1 MAGRSWTDS
10 QLDAIN
16 TRDKTLL
23 VSAAAGSGK
32 TATLTERIISSVL
45 DESNPINIEDML
57 IVTYTRAAVGEL
69 RERIGKAVKN
79 ALKERPDDERLERQ
93 LHMLPSAKISTI
105 DAFCADILRANA
117 ERVGINPSFRV
128 PDSAEAQLLG
138 ENILAGLIEAIYE
151 GELPE
156 VATPS
161 ELDALTDCLAQARKQ
176 NELPK
181 IIHKI
186 YSSTLNALEG
196 VGAIGM
202 LVDEFNPEKFAGVEN
217 TGFGGYCIT
226 RLCEMLA
233 HYKRVFRDIH
243 SEISAIGD
251 GKHAKVLDMIDDA
264 LALIDTLEKKKTYTE
279 LRDVLSTYEFKRA
292 ASVSKKDNLPP
303 IGIVRKAF
311 KEDIEKI
318 RDDFF
323 LHPEEEW
330 RIAYNG
336 LYRQFDVLYRV
347 VKEFD
352 RLFRQEKTRRG
363 MCEFS
368 DVERLTYEC
377 LWQDGEK
384 TDVAKEQAKLYKAV
398 YIDEYQDVNSLQ
410 NKIFEAISTE
420 TNRFMVGDI
429 KQSIYEFRSANPKIF
444 ADMKKSFPPLKTKG
458 DYPAASIFMSNNFR
472 CDEGVID
479 FVNDVFDRIFHYL
492 RKSIGYV
499 EGDRLTFSKVYDHE
513 KPAYVYPEVCLVPSI
528 SQSDPRYALLGENTD
543 LVPEV
548 VARKIKELIDE
559 GHLDNGEKI
568 QPRHIAII
576 LRNVKN
582 KGVKYARELGKLGI
596 PAALAENERF
606 FINPDVLLVLCLLN
620 SIDNPHKDVY
630 LAGLMCSPIYNFK
643 LGDVALIRKLAPAD
657 TLYDSL
663 VKYSECEG
671 GEKVKRFLDKLSTY
685 RLMSEG
691 MPTDKLLMKLYH
703 ETGLLAL
710 SSTKKESKDNLML
723 LYEHARK
730 FEAGSFKGLY
740 NFISYVNQLTGRE
753 SDFDKREA
761 PGECDAVRIITAHG
775 SKGLEYPVVFFAGG
789 TKSFKKDGD
798 AMEAPRFE
806 YEEGFGMGMFLR
818 TESGLARVKNATKN
832 IIKDYRLRKK
842 IEEEARVLYVILT
855 RARERLYVVGQ
866 VKADIETFD
875 AECDAAREYLSEY
888 SVYKIPHLLG
898 MVLEAKKFDYKL
910 PTEFLK
916 EAPVIYTDKAYEL
929 LENGEMLDQ
938 DEENES
944 TPTEKTEVSER
955 DADDVLA
962 QLKERFSYE
971 YPDAHLTRLPG
982 KLSVSRLYPTILDGS
997 DEFAV
1002 KLDDGEEKTEQNEEE
1017 KRAYLPK
1024 FRSKEDANLSAERGI
1039 ATHMLLQFCS
1049 LERLKKEGAKA
1060 ELNALK
1066 SGGFLS
1072 GKDAELV
1079 RIKEVESFRNSRL
1092 IDDMMAAK
1100 TIHRELRFNVKL
1112 PASDF
1117 TTDEEQKRLYTDERV
1132 LVQGVIDCLYEDADG
1147 EYHLVDYKTDRLT
1160 PDERADK
1167 QKAREKLYAKHSL
1180 QLSYYAKAVELIF
1193 GKYPKT
1199 IEVYSL
1205 PLGDTVDVADTNT
1218 RRV

>member
-1 MAGRSWTDS
+1 MAGRSWTES

-16 TRDKTLL
+16 TRDRTLL

-69 RERIGKAVKN
+69 RERIGKAVKK

-156 VATPS
+156 VATPK

-226 RLCEMLA
+226 RLSEMLA

-264 LALIDTLEKKKTYTE
+264 LALIDTLEKKKTYTDI
-279 LRDVLSTYEFKRA
+279 RDVLSTYEFKRA

-347 VKEFD
+347 VREFD

-429 KQSIYEFRSANPKIF
+429 KQSIYEFRSANPSIF
-444 ADMKKSFPPLKTKG
+444 ADMKKSFPPLKTNG

-630 LAGLMCSPIYNFK
+630 LAGLMCSPIYTFK

-657 TLYDSL
+657 TL
-663 VKYSECEG
+663 
-671 GEKVKRFLDKLSTY
+671 
-685 RLMSEG
+685 
-691 MPTDKLLMKLYH
+691 
-703 ETGLLAL
+703 
-710 SSTKKESKDNLML
+710 
-723 LYEHARK
+723 
-730 FEAGSFKGLY
+730 
-740 NFISYVNQLTGRE
+740 
-753 SDFDKREA
+753 
-761 PGECDAVRIITAHG
+761 
-775 SKGLEYPVVFFAGG
+775 
-789 TKSFKKDGD
+789 
-798 AMEAPRFE
+798 
-806 YEEGFGMGMFLR
+806 
-818 TESGLARVKNATKN
+818 
-832 IIKDYRLRKK
+832 
-842 IEEEARVLYVILT
+842 
-855 RARERLYVVGQ
+855 
-866 VKADIETFD
+866 
-875 AECDAAREYLSEY
+875 
-888 SVYKIPHLLG
+888 
-898 MVLEAKKFDYKL
+898 
-910 PTEFLK
+910 
-916 EAPVIYTDKAYEL
+916 
-929 LENGEMLDQ
+929 
-938 DEENES
+938 
-944 TPTEKTEVSER
+944 
-955 DADDVLA
+955 
-962 QLKERFSYE
+962 
-971 YPDAHLTRLPG
+971 
-982 KLSVSRLYPTILDGS
+982 
-997 DEFAV
+997 
-1002 KLDDGEEKTEQNEEE
+1002 
-1017 KRAYLPK
+1017 
-1024 FRSKEDANLSAERGI
+1024 
-1039 ATHMLLQFCS
+1039 
-1049 LERLKKEGAKA
+1049 
-1060 ELNALK
+1060 
-1066 SGGFLS
+1066 
-1072 GKDAELV
+1072 
-1079 RIKEVESFRNSRL
+1079 
-1092 IDDMMAAK
+1092 
-1100 TIHRELRFNVKL
+1100 
-1112 PASDF
+1112 
-1117 TTDEEQKRLYTDERV
+1117 
-1132 LVQGVIDCLYEDADG
+1132 
-1147 EYHLVDYKTDRLT
+1147 
-1160 PDERADK
+1160 
-1167 QKAREKLYAKHSL
+1167 
-1180 QLSYYAKAVELIF
+1180 
-1193 GKYPKT
+1193 
-1199 IEVYSL
+1199 
-1205 PLGDTVDVADTNT
+1205 
-1218 RRV
+1218 

>member
-1 MAGRSWTDS
+1 MAGRSWTES

-16 TRDKTLL
+16 TRDRTLL

-79 ALKERPDDERLERQ
+79 ALKERPNDERLERQ

-156 VATPS
+156 VATPA

-548 VARKIKELIDE
+548 VARKIKELLED
-559 GHLDNGEKI
+559 GHLDNGDKI

-582 KGVKYARELGKLGI
+582 KGVKYARELRKLGI
-596 PAALAENERF
+596 PAALAESERF

-663 VKYSECEG
+663 VKYSELEG
-671 GEKVKRFLDKLSTY
+671 GEKVKRFLDKLSTH

-710 SSTKKESKDNLML
+710 SSGKKESKDNLML

-929 LENGEMLDQ
+929 LENGETLD
-938 DEENES
+938 DGDENES
-944 TPTEKTEVSER
+944 TATEREEVDER
-955 DADDVLA
+955 EITDVLRE
-962 QLKERFSYE
+962 LKTRFSYE

-982 KLSVSRLYPTILDGS
+982 KLSVSRLYPAILDGS

-1002 KLDDGEEKTEQNEEE
+1002 KLDDGDEKIEQNVEE

-1024 FRSKEDANLSAERGI
+1024 FRSHEDINLSAERGI

-1049 LERLKKEGAKA
+1049 LDRLKKDGARA

-1072 GKDAELV
+1072 EKDAELV
-1079 RIKEVESFRNSRL
+1079 RIKEVEAFRNSKL
-1092 IDDMMAAK
+1092 IDDMMAAR

-1117 TTDEEQKRLYTDERV
+1117 TTDEELKQLYTDERV

-1193 GKYPKT
+1193 GKYPRT

-1205 PLGDTVDVADTNT
+1205 PLGDTVDVSK
-1218 RRV
+1218 

>member
-1 MAGRSWTDS
+1 MAERSWTES

-16 TRDKTLL
+16 TRDRTLL

-69 RERIGKAVKN
+69 RERIGKAVKK

-93 LHMLPSAKISTI
+93 LHMLPSARISTI

-128 PDSAEAQLLG
+128 PDSAEAQLLA
-138 ENILAGLIEAIYE
+138 ENILAGLLDAIYE
-151 GELPE
+151 GEVPE
-156 VATPS
+156 VATPA
-161 ELDALTDCLAQARKQ
+161 ELDALTDCLAQTRKQ

-202 LVDEFNPEKFAGVEN
+202 LVDEFNPEKLDGVEN
-217 TGFGGYCIT
+217 TGFGRYCID

-233 HYKRVFRDIH
+233 HYSRVFRDMRG
-243 SEISAIGD
+243 EISAIGD
-251 GKHAKVLDMIDDA
+251 GKYAKILDMIDDA
-264 LALIDTLEKKKTYTE
+264 LVLVDTLEKKKTYTDIRE
-279 LRDVLSTYEFKRA
+279 VLSSYEFKRA
-292 ASVSKKDNLPP
+292 ASVSDKDPLPP
-303 IGIVRKAF
+303 IKIMRKAF

-323 LHPEEEW
+323 LHSEEEW
-330 RIAYNG
+330 RIAYAG

-347 VKEFD
+347 IREFD

-429 KQSIYEFRSANPKIF
+429 KQSIYEFRSANPRIF

-492 RKSIGYV
+492 RQSIGYV

-528 SQSDPRYALLGENTD
+528 STSDPRHALLGENTD

-548 VARKIKELIDE
+548 VARKIKELLED

-582 KGVKYARELGKLGI
+582 KGVKYARELAKLGI

-630 LAGLMCSPIYNFK
+630 LAGLMCSPIYSFK
-643 LGDVALIRKLAPAD
+643 LGDIALIRKLAPAD

-671 GEKVKRFLDKLSTY
+671 GEKVKRFLDKLSAY

-691 MPTDKLLMKLYH
+691 MPTDKLLMRLYH

-710 SSTKKESKDNLML
+710 SSTNKESKDNLML

-789 TKSFKKDGD
+789 TKSFKKSGE

-806 YEEGFGMGMFLR
+806 YEEGFGMGMYLR

-855 RARERLYVVGQ
+855 RARERLYVVGG
-866 VKADIETFD
+866 VKADIDAFD
-875 AECDAAREYLSEY
+875 AEVAAAREYLSEY

-929 LENGEMLDQ
+929 LENGETLD
-938 DEENES
+938 DSDENES
-944 TPTEKTEVSER
+944 IDTVREEVDER
-955 DADDVLA
+955 ELADVLRE
-962 QLKERFSYE
+962 LKTRFSYE
-971 YPDAHLTRLPG
+971 YPNAHLTRLPG

-1002 KLDDGEEKTEQNEEE
+1002 KLDDGDEKTEQNVEE

-1024 FRSKEDANLSAERGI
+1024 FRSHEDVNLSAERGI

-1049 LERLKKEGAKA
+1049 LDRLKRDGARA

-1072 GKDAELV
+1072 EKDAELV
-1079 RIKEVESFRNSRL
+1079 RIKEVEAFRNSKL
-1092 IDDMMAAK
+1092 IDDMMAAR

-1112 PASDF
+1112 PAADF
-1117 TTDEEQKRLYTDERV
+1117 TTDGELKQLYTDERV

-1193 GKYPKT
+1193 GKRPKT

-1205 PLGDTVDVADTNT
+1205 PLGDTVDVSK
-1218 RRV
+1218 

>member
-1 MAGRSWTDS
+1 MAQRSWTDS

-16 TRDKTLL
+16 TRDRTLL

-45 DESNPINIEDML
+45 DENNPINIEDML

-69 RERIGKAVKN
+69 RERIGKAVKQ
-79 ALKERPDDERLERQ
+79 ALKERPEDERLERQ

-138 ENILAGLIEAIYE
+138 ENILAGLLEAIYE

-156 VATPS
+156 VATPK

-176 NELPK
+176 NDLPK

-196 VGAIGM
+196 VGAIGI
-202 LVDEFNPEKFAGVEN
+202 LVDEFNPDKFESVEA
-217 TGFGGYCIT
+217 TGFGKYCIQ
-226 RLCEMLA
+226 RLGELLD
-233 HYKRVFRDIH
+233 HYSSVFKDMRR
-243 SEISAIGD
+243 EISAIGD
-251 GKHAKVLDMIDDA
+251 GKFAKILDMIDDA
-264 LALIDTLEKKKTYTE
+264 TSLIDTLKAKKTYTE
-279 LRDVLSTYEFKRA
+279 IRDVLKDYEFKKA
-292 ASVSKKDNLPP
+292 ASVSKKDPLPP
-303 IGIVRKAF
+303 VGIVRKAF
-311 KEDIEKI
+311 KEDVEKI

-323 LHPEEEW
+323 LHSEEEW
-330 RIAYNG
+330 KIAYSG

-377 LWQDGEK
+377 LWHNGEK

-410 NKIFEAISTE
+410 NKIFEAISTD

-492 RKSIGYV
+492 RDSIGYV
-499 EGDRLTFSKVYDHE
+499 EGDRLTFSKKYDHE
-513 KPAYVYPEVCLVPSI
+513 KPPYAYPEVCLVPSI
-528 SQSDPRYALLGENTD
+528 STTDPRHTLIGEDTD

-548 VARKIKELIDE
+548 VARKIKELLED
-559 GHLDNGEKI
+559 GYLDNGEKI

-576 LRNVKN
+576 MRNVKN
-582 KGVKYARELGKLGI
+582 KGTKYARELAKLGI

-643 LGDVALIRKLAPAD
+643 LGDIALIRKLAPAD
-657 TLYDSL
+657 TLYGSL
-663 VKYSECEG
+663 EKYAEESDD
-671 GEKVKRFLDKLSTY
+671 GERVAAFLKKLSTY

-691 MPTDKLLMKLYH
+691 MPTDKLLMRLYH

-710 SSTKKESKDNLML
+710 SSGKKESKDNLML

-789 TKSFKKDGD
+789 TKSFKRNGD

-818 TESGLARVKNATKN
+818 TESGLARVRNATKN
-832 IIKDYRLRKK
+832 IIKDYRHRKK

-866 VKADIETFD
+866 VKADIEGFD
-875 AECDAAREYLSEY
+875 AETAAAREYLSEY
-888 SVYKIPHLLG
+888 SVYKIHHLLG
-898 MVLEAKKFDYKL
+898 MILEAKKFDYKL

-916 EAPVIYTDKAYEL
+916 EPPVIFTDKAYEL
-929 LENGEMLDQ
+929 LESGEALEEC
-938 DEENES
+938 DEVES
-944 TPTEKTEVSER
+944 TEPER
-955 DADDVLA
+955 ETVDERAFADTLRE
-962 QLKERFSYE
+962 LKERFSFE
-971 YPDAHLTRLPG
+971 YPASHLTRLPG
-982 KLSVSRLYPTILDGS
+982 KLSVSRLYPEILDGS

-1002 KLDDGEEKTEQNEEE
+1002 KIDDGEESEKAEE
-1017 KRAYLPK
+1017 KRSYLPK
-1024 FRSKEDANLSAERGI
+1024 FRAPDDVNLSAERGI
-1039 ATHMLLQFCS
+1039 ATHMLLQFCN
-1049 LERLKKEGAKA
+1049 LDRLKQSGAKA
-1060 ELNALK
+1060 ELSALK

-1072 GKDAELV
+1072 ERDSELV

-1100 TIHRELRFNVKL
+1100 SIHRELRFNVKL
-1112 PASDF
+1112 PAADF
-1117 TTDEEQKRLYTDERV
+1117 TTDEELKKLYTDERV
-1132 LVQGVIDCLYEDADG
+1132 LVQGVIDCLYEDAEG
-1147 EYHLVDYKTDRLT
+1147 EYHLIDYKTDRLT

-1199 IEVYSL
+1199 VEVYSL
-1205 PLGDTVDVADTNT
+1205 PLGDTVDV
-1218 RRV
+1218 

>member
-1 MAGRSWTDS
+1 MADRKWTDS

-16 TRDKTLL
+16 TRDRTLL

-45 DESNPINIEDML
+45 DENDPINIEDML

-69 RERIGKAVKN
+69 RERIGKAVKK
-79 ALKERPDDERLERQ
+79 ALKERPNDERLERQ

-128 PDSAEAQLLG
+128 PDSAEAQLLA
-138 ENILAGLIEAIYE
+138 ENILAGLLEAIYE

-156 VATPS
+156 VATPK

-202 LVDEFNPEKFAGVEN
+202 LVDEFDPEKFAGVEN
-217 TGFGGYCIT
+217 TGFGRYCID
-226 RLCEMLA
+226 RLGELIS
-233 HYKRVFRDIH
+233 HYSRVFRDMR
-243 SEISAIGD
+243 SEISAIG
-251 GKHAKVLDMIDDA
+251 GKYAKVIDMIDDA
-264 LALIDTLEKKKTYTE
+264 LALIDTLKSKSAYTDI
-279 LRDVLSTYEFKRA
+279 RDVLISYEFKRA
-292 ASVSKKDNLPP
+292 ASVSDKDPLPP
-303 IGIVRKAF
+303 IKIMRKAF

-330 RIAYNG
+330 RIAYGG
-336 LYRQFDVLYRV
+336 LYRQFNVLYRV
-347 VKEFD
+347 IKEFD

-384 TDVAKEQAKLYKAV
+384 TDVAKEQAKLYKAI

-410 NKIFEAISTE
+410 NKIFEAISTD

-444 ADMKKSFPPLKTKG
+444 AGMKKSFPPLKTKG

-492 RKSIGYV
+492 RESIGYV

-513 KPAYVYPEVCLVPSI
+513 KPAYVYPQVCLVPSFAT
-528 SQSDPRYALLGENTD
+528 SDPRRALIGENTD

-548 VARKIKELIDE
+548 VSRKIKELLED

-582 KGVKYARELGKLGI
+582 KGVKYARELAKLGI
-596 PAALAENERF
+596 PTALAENERF

-630 LAGLMCSPIYNFK
+630 LAGLMCSPIYSFK

-663 VKYSECEG
+663 VKYAEESED
-671 GEKVKRFLDKLSTY
+671 GERVRRFLDKLSAY

-691 MPTDKLLMKLYH
+691 MPTDKLLMRLYH

-710 SSTKKESKDNLML
+710 SSSKKESKDNLML

-730 FEAGSFKGLY
+730 FESGSFKGLY

-789 TKSFKKDGD
+789 TKSFKKSGD
-798 AMEAPRFE
+798 SMEEPRFE

-818 TESGLARVKNATKN
+818 TESGLARVRNATKN
-832 IIKDYRLRKK
+832 VIKSYRLRKK

-855 RARERLYVVGQ
+855 RARERLYVVGG
-866 VKADIETFD
+866 VKADIDSFD
-875 AECDAAREYLSEY
+875 AEVAAAREYLSEY
-888 SVYKIPHLLG
+888 SVYKIPNLLG
-898 MVLEAKKFDYKL
+898 MVLEAKAFDYKL
-910 PTEFLK
+910 PTEFLR
-916 EAPVIYTDKAYEL
+916 EPPVVFTDKAYEL
-929 LENGEMLDQ
+929 IENGETLDT
-938 DEENES
+938 DAED
-944 TPTEKTEVSER
+944 ER
-955 DADDVLA
+955 DDTEQSNAEAVAPVDVLA
-962 QLKERFSYE
+962 QLKERFFFE
-971 YPDAHLTRLPG
+971 YPLDHLTRLPG
-982 KLSVSRLYPTILDGS
+982 KLSVSKLYPTILDGS

-1024 FRSKEDANLSAERGI
+1024 FRSKEDVNLSAERGI

-1060 ELNALK
+1060 ELSALK
-1066 SGGFLS
+1066 FGGFLS
-1072 GKDAELV
+1072 EKDAELV

-1092 IDDMMAAK
+1092 IEDMMAAK

-1117 TTDEEQKRLYTDERV
+1117 TDDEELKRLYTDERV
-1132 LVQGVIDCLYEDADG
+1132 LVQGVIDCLYEDAEG

-1160 PDERADK
+1160 PEERMDK
-1167 QKAREKLYAKHSL
+1167 QKAREKLFSKHSL

-1199 IEVYSL
+1199 VEVYSL
-1205 PLGDTVDVADTNT
+1205 PLGDTVDVSK
-1218 RRV
+1218 

>member
-1 MAGRSWTDS
+1 MGERRWTPK
-10 QLDAIN
+10 QLEAIEA
-16 TRDKTLL
+16 RDRTLL

-45 DESNPINIEDML
+45 DENNPINIEDML

-69 RERIGKAVKN
+69 RERIGKAVKQ

-138 ENILAGLIEAIYE
+138 ENILAGLLEAIYE

-156 VATPS
+156 IATPK

-176 NELPK
+176 NDLPK

-202 LVDEFNPEKFAGVEN
+202 LVDEFDPDKFEGVES
-217 TGFGGYCIT
+217 TGFGRYCIN
-226 RLCEMLA
+226 RLDEMLS
-233 HYKRVFRDIH
+233 HYGKVFKEMYR
-243 SEISAIGD
+243 EISDID
-251 GKHAKVLDMIDDA
+251 GGKYVKILDMIDDA
-264 LALIDTLEKKKTYTE
+264 TSLIDTLKGKKTYTE
-279 LRDVLSTYEFKRA
+279 IREVLISYEFKKA
-292 ASVSKKDNLPP
+292 ASVSKKDPLPP
-303 IGIVRKAF
+303 IGIIRKAF
-311 KEDIEKI
+311 KEDVEKI

-323 LHPEEEW
+323 LHTEEEW
-330 RIAYNG
+330 RIAYSG

-377 LWQDGEK
+377 LWQNGEK

-410 NKIFEAISTE
+410 NKIFEAISTD

-429 KQSIYEFRSANPKIF
+429 KQSIYEFRSANPRIF

-472 CDEGVID
+472 CDEGIID

-492 RKSIGYV
+492 RDSIGYV
-499 EGDRLTFSKVYDHE
+499 EGDRLTFSKKYDHE
-513 KPAYVYPEVCLVPSI
+513 KPPYAYPEVCLVPSI
-528 SQSDPRYALLGENTD
+528 SSTDPRHALLGEDTD

-548 VARKIKELIDE
+548 VARKIKELLED
-559 GHLDNGEKI
+559 GYLDNGEKI

-576 LRNVKN
+576 MRNVKN
-582 KGVKYARELGKLGI
+582 KGTKYARELAKLGI

-630 LAGLMCSPIYNFK
+630 LAGLMCSPIYSFK
-643 LGDVALIRKLAPAD
+643 LGDIALIRKLAPAD

-663 VKYSECEG
+663 VKYSEESED
-671 GEKVKRFLDKLSTY
+671 GERVKKFLKKLSTY

-691 MPTDKLLMKLYH
+691 MSTDKLLMRLYH

-710 SSTKKESKDNLML
+710 SSSKKESKDNLML

-789 TKSFKKDGD
+789 TKSFKRNGD

-832 IIKDYRLRKK
+832 IIKDYRHRKK

-866 VKADIETFD
+866 IKADVDAFD
-875 AECDAAREYLSEY
+875 AETAAAREYLSEY
-888 SVYKIPHLLG
+888 SVYKIHHLLG
-898 MVLEAKKFDYKL
+898 MILEAKEFDYKL
-910 PTEFLK
+910 PGEFLK
-916 EAPVIYTDKAYEL
+916 EPPVIFTDKAYEL
-929 LENGEMLDQ
+929 LENGESLDDGAVTESAEPERKDV
-938 DEENES
+938 DEREIEL
-944 TPTEKTEVSER
+944 TLDELRT
-955 DADDVLA
+955 
-962 QLKERFSYE
+962 RFSFE
-971 YPDAHLTRLPG
+971 YPSSHLTRLPG
-982 KLSVSRLYPTILDGS
+982 KLSVSRLYPAILDGS

-1002 KLDDGEEKTEQNEEE
+1002 KIDDGEVSEAVEE
-1017 KRAYLPK
+1017 KRSYLPK
-1024 FRSKEDANLSAERGI
+1024 FRAPEDVNLSAERGI
-1039 ATHMLLQFCS
+1039 ATHMLLQFCN
-1049 LERLKKEGAKA
+1049 LERLKKNGATA
-1060 ELNALK
+1060 ELSALK

-1072 GKDAELV
+1072 EKDAELV
-1079 RIKEVESFRNSRL
+1079 RIKEVEGFRASRL
-1092 IDDMMAAK
+1092 IDDMMAAR

-1112 PASDF
+1112 PAADF
-1117 TTDEEQKRLYTDERV
+1117 TTDEELKRLYTDERV

-1160 PDERADK
+1160 PEERADK
-1167 QKAREKLYAKHSL
+1167 AKAREKLMAKHSL

-1199 IEVYSL
+1199 VEVYSL
-1205 PLGDTVDVADTNT
+1205 PLGDTVDV
-1218 RRV
+1218 

>member
-1 MAGRSWTDS
+1 MADRKWTDS

-16 TRDKTLL
+16 TRDRTLL

-69 RERIGKAVKN
+69 RERIGKAVKK

-128 PDSAEAQLLG
+128 PDSAEAQLLA
-138 ENILAGLIEAIYE
+138 ENILAGLLEAIYE

-156 VATPS
+156 VATPK

-202 LVDEFNPEKFAGVEN
+202 LVDEFDPEKLDGVEN
-217 TGFGGYCIT
+217 TGFGRYCID

-233 HYKRVFRDIH
+233 HYSRVFRDMR
-243 SEISAIGD
+243 SEISAIG
-251 GKHAKVLDMIDDA
+251 GKYVKIIDMIDDA
-264 LALIDTLEKKKTYTE
+264 LALIDTLKSKKTYE
-279 LRDVLSTYEFKRA
+279 GIREVLISYEFKRA
-292 ASVSKKDNLPP
+292 ASVSDKDPLPP
-303 IGIVRKAF
+303 IKIMRKAF

-330 RIAYNG
+330 RIAYAG
-336 LYRQFDVLYRV
+336 LYRQFEVLYRV
-347 VKEFD
+347 IKEFD

-429 KQSIYEFRSANPKIF
+429 KQSIYEFRSANPRIF

-492 RKSIGYV
+492 RESIGYV

-528 SQSDPRYALLGENTD
+528 GTSDPRHALLGENTD

-548 VARKIKELIDE
+548 VARKIKELLED

-582 KGVKYARELGKLGI
+582 KGVKYARELAKLGI

-630 LAGLMCSPIYNFK
+630 LAGLMCSPIYSFK
-643 LGDVALIRKLAPAD
+643 LGDIALIRKLAPAD

-671 GEKVKRFLDKLSTY
+671 GERVRRFLDKLSAY

-691 MPTDKLLMKLYH
+691 MPTDKLLMRLYH

-710 SSTKKESKDNLML
+710 SSGKKESKDNLML

-789 TKSFKKDGD
+789 TKSFKNSGE

-855 RARERLYVVGQ
+855 RARERLYVVGG
-866 VKADIETFD
+866 VKADTDSFD
-875 AECDAAREYLSEY
+875 AEVAAAREYLSEY

-898 MVLEAKKFDYKL
+898 MVLEAKAFDYKL

-916 EAPVIYTDKAYEL
+916 EPPVIYTDKAYEL
-929 LENGEMLDQ
+929 IENGETLD
-938 DEENES
+938 DSDENES

-955 DADDVLA
+955 DVDGVLA
-962 QLKERFSYE
+962 QLKERFSFE

-1049 LERLKKEGAKA
+1049 LERLKKEGARA

-1079 RIKEVESFRNSRL
+1079 RIKEVEAFRNSRL
-1092 IDDMMAAK
+1092 IDDMMAARS
-1100 TIHRELRFNVKL
+1100 IHRELRFNVKL

-1117 TTDEEQKRLYTDERV
+1117 TTDEELKQLYTDERV

-1147 EYHLVDYKTDRLT
+1147 
-1160 PDERADK
+1160 
-1167 QKAREKLYAKHSL
+1167 
-1180 QLSYYAKAVELIF
+1180 
-1193 GKYPKT
+1193 
-1199 IEVYSL
+1199 
-1205 PLGDTVDVADTNT
+1205 
-1218 RRV
+1218 